1 MQQAVALAKL
11 LEQQPR
17 VLAASVAAGFSLADF
32 HDAGMAVL
40 IGGYNTYDTIF
51 TLDSSTVSQSVL

>member
-1 MQQAVALAKL
+1 MQQAVAFAKL

-40 IGGYNTYDTIF
+40 IGWCLF
-51 TLDSSTVSQSVL
+51 